1 MRGHRQWLPGA
12 ARHRE
17 KFLPEEDVKLKELVQ
32 KYGTVSWDIIAREMP
47 GRNPRQCRERWKHY
61 VSSTRPK
68 SDWSPAEDVLLY
80 QKMEEMGPRWTNL
93 AQFFPGRT
101 DLQVK
106 SRWMQRFA
114 LVSDLHLKRSGSPEQ
129 TNVAYQAQPYG
140 LPPPPHD
147 PRAGMPDVPVQVVH
161 VIHWSMPPRLS

>member
-1 MRGHRQWLPGA
+1 MRARPPTLPGP

-17 KFLPEEDVKLKELVQ
+17 KFLPEEDLRLKELVT
-32 KYGTVSWDIIAREMP
+32 KYGTVSWDVIAREMP

-68 SDWSPAEDVLLY
+68 SEWSPAEDMLLY

-114 LVSDLHLKRSGSPEQ
+114 LVSDLHLRRPGSPDQ
-129 TNVAYQAQPYG
+129 KAIAYQAQPYS
-140 LPPPPHD
+140 LAPPCPHD
-147 PRAGMPDVPVQVVH
+147 PREIPVQVVH
-161 VIHWSMPPRLS
+161 IIHWSIPPPLS